1 MPSPSSTNYI
11 IGEMVQFIEETNA
24 RPFVSLFYLANLIS
38 ISGSNIYE
46 SVSAFVCLYVKEIWN
61 IPDKV
66 NCMGFTLSTNV
77 KHIRPLL
84 ETIAQAPK
92 FLSWLKGIRES
103 NVQIENIEIMDVDFF
118 GSSSDPKRLGFLK
131 IKCTAFSPSH
141 LPVDG
146 IVLIR
151 GHCAVVCAIIEND
164 DGNEFV
170 LTTEQFRMPIKERIE
185 EFLAGM
191 CDEHE
196 VEDASGETT
205 VTMTPMLN
213 AVLMKELKEEA
224 GLELKKDDPNLKYMG
239 DIMLSPGLLDEKA
252 KMFVW
257 HTKLTNMQI
266 EDMLAKEHGESGTNE
281 RIKLHLYPRSEFQKQ
296 LERIGDAKTEVAFN
310 RAKRFD
316 SPFTKIL
323 KPIAVKQEWDQNTP
337 FRKITS
343 IDSLFQSTE
352 PFVQPSSTTN
362 PADEANMNQKLQV
375 SIRQKMT
382 TRSVSLSRQLSSND
396 EMIDPV
402 ELDDSIPIV
411 QYNEHYEVL
420 YDPMHPEIKM
430 KHNYGT
436 IENMKTA
443 IPRRNL
449 QECCYTDDSTTI
461 LQYDPMHPDRKMK
474 HNYGT
479 IEDMKTA
486 IPRRTIQECCYTDE

>member
-1 MPSPSSTNYI
+1 MSSSSNSI
-11 IGEMVQFIEETNA
+11 IDKMGQFIDETNA
-24 RPFVSLFYLANLIS
+24 RPFSSLFYLANLILV
-38 ISGSNIYE
+38 SGSNIYVI
-46 SVSAFVCLYVKEIWN
+46 VSTFVCLYVKEIWN
-61 IPDKV
+61 ISDKV
-66 NCMGFTLSTNV
+66 NCMGFTLSTTV
-77 KHIRPLL
+77 KRIRPLL
-84 ETIAQAPK
+84 ETIAKAPK

-103 NVQIENIEIMDVDFF
+103 NVRVENIEIMDADFF
-118 GSSSDPKRLGFLK
+118 GPMLGSSSDPKRLGFLK
-131 IKCTAFSPSH
+131 IKCTAFSPMH

-196 VEDASGETT
+196 VEDGSGNTCLKT
-205 VTMTPMLN
+205 LPTLN
-213 AVLMKELKEEA
+213 AVLIKELKEEA

-257 HTKLTNMQI
+257 HTKLTNSQI
-266 EDMLAKEHGESGTNE
+266 DDMLGKEHGESGTNE

-316 SPFTKIL
+316 SPFTTIL
-323 KPIAVKQEWDQNTP
+323 KPISVKQEWDQNTP

-362 PADEANMNQKLQV
+362 HADEPNMNQKLQV

-382 TRSVSLSRQLSSND
+382 TRSVSLSRQSND
-396 EMIDPV
+396 NEMIDPV

-411 QYNEHYEVL
+411 QYNEHYDVL
-420 YDPMHPEIKM
+420 YDPMHPDRKM

-443 IPRRNL
+443 IPRR
-449 QECCYTDDSTTI
+449 
-461 LQYDPMHPDRKMK
+461 
-474 HNYGT
+474 
-479 IEDMKTA
+479 
-486 IPRRTIQECCYTDE
+486 TIQECCYTDE

>member
-1 MPSPSSTNYI
+1 MPSPSSINYI
-11 IGEMVQFIEETNA
+11 IGEMVQFIDETNA
-24 RPFVSLFYLANLIS
+24 RPFVSLVYLANLIS
-38 ISGSNIYE
+38 ISGSNICKII
-46 SVSAFVCLYVKEIWN
+46 SAFVCLYVKEIWN

-66 NCMGFTLSTNV
+66 NCMGFTLSTKV

-92 FLSWLKGIRES
+92 FLSWLKGISES
-103 NVQIENIEIMDVDFF
+103 NVRVENIEIMDVDFF
-118 GSSSDPKRLGFLK
+118 GPMLGSSLDPKRLGFLK
-131 IKCTAFSPSH
+131 IKCTAFSPMH

-164 DGNEFV
+164 DGNEFI
-170 LTTEQFRMPIKERIE
+170 LTTEQFRMPMRERIE

-191 CDEHE
+191 CDEHA

-224 GLELKKDDPNLKYMG
+224 GLEMKKDDPNLKYMG

-316 SPFTKIL
+316 SPFTTIL
-323 KPIAVKQEWDQNTP
+323 KPIAVKHEWDQNTP

-343 IDSLFQSTE
+343 IDSLFQSSE
-352 PFVQPSSTTN
+352 PFVKPSSTTN
-362 PADEANMNQKLQV
+362 HTDDSNMNKKLQV

-382 TRSVSLSRQLSSND
+382 TRSVSLSLSNND
-396 EMIDPV
+396 EMVEPV
-402 ELDDSIPIV
+402 ELLDSTPTL
-411 QYNEHYEVL
+411 QYN
-420 YDPMHPEIKM
+420 
-430 KHNYGT
+430 
-436 IENMKTA
+436 
-443 IPRRNL
+443 
-449 QECCYTDDSTTI
+449 Q
-461 LQYDPMHPDRKMK
+461 QYDPMHPDRKMK

-479 IEDMKTA
+479 IEDMKNC
-486 IPRRTIQECCYTDE
+486 IPRRTLQECCYTDE